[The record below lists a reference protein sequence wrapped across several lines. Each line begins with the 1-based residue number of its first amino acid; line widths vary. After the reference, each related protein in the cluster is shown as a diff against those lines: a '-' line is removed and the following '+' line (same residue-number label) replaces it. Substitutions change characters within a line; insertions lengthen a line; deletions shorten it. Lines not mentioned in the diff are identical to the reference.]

1 LKFSVALNYKN
12 ISLCQSELYR
22 FVGSCLVL
30 STTVQAESEYYVI
43 DILLEKKPTLRKEM
57 AVYA

>member
-1 LKFSVALNYKN
+1 VALNYKN

>member
-1 LKFSVALNYKN
+1 
-12 ISLCQSELYR
+12 
-22 FVGSCLVL
+22 L